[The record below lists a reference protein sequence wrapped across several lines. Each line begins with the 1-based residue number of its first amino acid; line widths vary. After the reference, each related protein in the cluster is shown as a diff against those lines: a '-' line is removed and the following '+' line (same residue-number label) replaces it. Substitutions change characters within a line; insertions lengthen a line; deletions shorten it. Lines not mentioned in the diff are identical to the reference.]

1 MCRLCKI
8 SSKISGGGRAC
19 CMARDEDASSS
30 GVHKMSKPLG
40 RGCEGSGSLL
50 VPTDLRRLGLSGSS
64 PDPSSF
70 GGSEGVA
77 KAGGVAGGS
86 ASPEEGVTD
95 DEERFVSFGVIGVP
109 ARSLRGNRR
118 A

>member
-64 PDPSSF
+64 PGPSSF

-77 KAGGVAGGS
+77 KTGGVAGGS